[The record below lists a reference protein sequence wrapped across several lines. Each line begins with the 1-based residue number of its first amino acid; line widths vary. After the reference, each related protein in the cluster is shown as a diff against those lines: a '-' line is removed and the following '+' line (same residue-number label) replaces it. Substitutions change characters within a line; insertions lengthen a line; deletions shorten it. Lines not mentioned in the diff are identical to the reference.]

1 MQCVCITS
9 AISDFLPVI
18 SGVPQGSVLGPILF
32 IIYINDLP
40 SSITSS
46 NILLFAD
53 DAKLFRH
60 IIQFPH
66 IHEFQNDLDLLYDW
80 SVSNELNF
88 NISKCVNL
96 SFNNKIPTSY
106 NINSTS
112 LPQLSQHCDLGLLLS
127 YDLSWSN
134 HYQRISA
141 KAYKYFGLLRRIF
154 KNCRSISA
162 KKLLYITLVRSQL
175 TYGSQLWNPYL
186 IRDIVSLER
195 IQRRATKFI
204 LNDYISDYKSRLLK
218 LGLLPLMYVLDFYDM
233 FFCKALNHPS
243 VHFNILD
250 FVQFSHNNT
259 RSSSTNKL
267 QYVYSSNNYLRNF
280 YFTRLPRL
288 WNCLPRIDLNRPL
301 SSIKSTIYN
310 YLWQHFKENF
320 DSMDPCT
327 FHFCCPYTICHS
339 SIHSSKFST

>member
-1 MQCVCITS
+1 M
-9 AISDFLPVI
+9 
-18 SGVPQGSVLGPILF
+18 
-32 IIYINDLP
+32 
-40 SSITSS
+40 
-46 NILLFAD
+46 
-53 DAKLFRH
+53 
-60 IIQFPH
+60 
-66 IHEFQNDLDLLYDW
+66 
-80 SVSNELNF
+80 NF

-141 KAYKYFGLLRRIF
+141 KAYKYFGLLRRVF
-154 KNCRSISA
+154 KNCQSISA

-218 LGLLPLMYVLDFYDM
+218 LGLLPLMYVLDFYDLM
-233 FFCKALNHPS
+233 FFCKALNQPS
-243 VHFNILD
+243 VHFNIFD
-250 FVQFSHNNT
+250 FIQFSHNNT

-267 QYVYSSNNYLRNF
+267 QYVYSSKNYLRNF

-288 WNCLPRIDLNRPL
+288 WNCLPPIDLNQPL

-310 YLWQHFKENF
+310 YLWQHFKEHF
-320 DSMDPCT
+320 DSMNPCT
-327 FHFCCPYTICHS
+327 FHFCCPCTICRS